1 MRNGNR
7 NERINETEALVLF
20 TEREAEHSVSLSWKK
35 NSETLDPD
43 GEYQLTY
50 MNRDSQNF
58 KKGLT
63 VTTFYLAKGL
73 EFDQVFGVF
82 HAEDNSGLAAQA
94 RYITA
99 TRALHELHMYDVED

>member
-1 MRNGNR
+1 M
-7 NERINETEALVLF
+7 TMHA
-20 TEREAEHSVSLSWKK
+20 
-35 NSETLDPD
+35 
-43 GEYQLTY
+43 
-50 MNRDSQNF
+50 
-58 KKGLT
+58 
-63 VTTFYLAKGL
+63 AKGL